1 MIKAFKGQ
9 SPTVA
14 ENVFI
19 AASAD
24 VIGKVTLE
32 SDVSIWF
39 GSVLRGDGNTIQV
52 GKGTNIQD
60 LTVVHVDDDKPT
72 VIGEYVT
79 IGHRAII
86 HGCTIEN
93 NVLIGMGVILLSG
106 SHIEENVIVGA
117 GALVTAGKRI
127 PKNTLVMG
135 SPAKVIRD
143 LTGEEIQNIRSS
155 AEHYISFGAQ
165 YLIGEGAHEKE

>member
-1 MIKAFKGQ
+1 MIKTFRGQ
-9 SPTVA
+9 SPTIA
-14 ENVFI
+14 EKVFI
-19 AASAD
+19 AESAD
-24 VIGKVTLE
+24 VIGKVTLASE
-32 SDVSIWF
+32 TSVWF
-39 GSVLRGDGNTIQV
+39 GSVLRGDGNTIHV

-60 LTVVHVDDDKPT
+60 LTMVHVDEDKPT

-93 NVLIGMGVILLSG
+93 NVLIGMGAILLSG
-106 SHIEENVIVGA
+106 SYIEENVIVAA
-117 GALVTAGKRI
+117 GALVTEGKRI

-135 SPAKVIRD
+135 SPAKVVRD
-143 LTGEEIQNIRSS
+143 LTPEEILNIRTT

-165 YLIGEGAHEKE
+165 YLIGEEAHEKE